1 MLKSPYFASNGKQ
14 CRKTSCDS
22 ERNPPLLVTF
32 ASTINQVA
40 MTTDE
45 IEKQLFIT
53 IEEAPTA
60 EKSALPP
67 TEEDDIRKYHEQK
80 RKEREE
86 WDNIIASKDSEFIKC
101 YRKYRH
107 LLNVN
112 RGFFDRNCWE
122 LLFVILDKLKLGKKY
137 VLDDYRSKTS
147 TNNIL
152 KLYARNKNTPR
163 PTERQ
168 LEEWEYCNPSGLFAL
183 VEMLM
188 RGDKQGVN
196 GPKDMP
202 PMILPHE
209 VITLDFDAL
218 SIWQAYLL
226 RITDYFIGQR
236 WHGNYH
242 KMNII
247 FDPMKDIR
255 IFFMREEER
264 MKYVQQLEA
273 LNPDYEPYIIIN
285 GNKAKVR
292 HLALIGDTRI
302 TECICTITYNP
313 KTRKIEKFEFDDS
326 EMIKIPRV
334 FWY

>member
-1 MLKSPYFASNGKQ
+1 
-14 CRKTSCDS
+14 
-22 ERNPPLLVTF
+22 
-32 ASTINQVA
+32 
-40 MTTDE
+40 MTTEE

-67 TEEDDIRKYHEQK
+67 TEDDDIRKYQEQK

-86 WDNIIASKDSEFIKC
+86 WDNILASKDSEFIKC

-107 LLNVN
+107 LLRVN
-112 RGFFDRNCWE
+112 RGFFDRDCWE
-122 LLFVILDKLKLGKKY
+122 LLFVILDKLKLDKKY
-137 VLDDYRSKTS
+137 VLDDYRSKT
-147 TNNIL
+147 TTDNIL
-152 KLYARNKNTPR
+152 NLYARNKKTPR

-168 LEEWEYCNPSGLFAL
+168 LEEWEYHYWGILTNN
-183 VEMLM
+183 
-188 RGDKQGVN
+188 DKK
-196 GPKDMP
+196 PKGMP
-202 PMILPHE
+202 PMIQPHE

-226 RITDYFIGQR
+226 KTTDYFIGQR

-247 FDPMKDIR
+247 FEPKKDVR
-255 IFFMREEER
+255 IFFMREAER

-273 LNPDYEPYIIIN
+273 LTPDYEPYVIIN

-302 TECICTITYNP
+302 TECFCTITYNP
-313 KTRKIEKFEFDDS
+313 KTRKIEGFEFDDS
-326 EMIKIPRV
+326 ELIKIPRV